1 MNMVIQWNTIQSQ
14 NSISGSHHCG
24 TEGKAATGMPS
35 FHRGSSFSPSSFTS
49 NPAPCLTCLDGPNL
63 WAPAPTRARD
73 PKEDLGSWFWL
84 IAVIWE
90 MNQQDK
96 KMSRSLPLCEILPFQ
111 IYKYNLKTKNKH
123 HTADTLHWEW
133 PPRLTIRWQSQL
145 TD

>member
-63 WAPAPTRARD
+63 WAPAPMRAETQKKTLAPGSGLLQSFGKWTNRI
-73 PKEDLGSWFWL
+73 KRCLGL
-84 IAVIWE
+84 
-90 MNQQDK
+90 
-96 KMSRSLPLCEILPFQ
+96 SLCVKFRLFKYINIL
-111 IYKYNLKTKNKH
+111 LKQKQTPHSGYSALGMTTK
-123 HTADTLHWEW
+123 
-133 PPRLTIRWQSQL
+133 TIRWQSQL